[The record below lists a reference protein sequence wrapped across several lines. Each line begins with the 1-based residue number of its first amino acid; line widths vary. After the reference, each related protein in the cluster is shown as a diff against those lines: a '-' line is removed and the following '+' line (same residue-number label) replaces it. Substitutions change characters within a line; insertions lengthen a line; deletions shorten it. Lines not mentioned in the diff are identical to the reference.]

1 MSRQKG
7 KLVIHGSD
15 HILPF
20 SLLVNTRNVV
30 NHDQF
35 TPVML
40 VIYSQQEEMTE
51 STRAHGK

>member
-1 MSRQKG
+1 MSQQKG

-35 TPVML
+35 TPV
-40 VIYSQQEEMTE
+40 IYSQQEEMTE

>member
-1 MSRQKG
+1 MSQQKG
-7 KLVIHGSD
+7 MLVIHGSD

-35 TPVML
+35 TPVKL
-40 VIYSQQEEMTE
+40 VIANRKRLTE